1 MREWYDIYKTVQS
14 DVHEELIEDIN
25 KFNPDEKVFDIVDD
39 LVDEYVSFRPIEIKD
54 YMDIIQEETNVFND
68 EKLRDSI
75 LGEVYNQ
82 EFSEVLLSG
91 KYEESDKYQNLI
103 NKYKDE
109 EVNYDDYSNREIGQF
124 AALLYEYD
132 SSIDE
137 VQDVA
142 NAALEEFEVYITG
155 AVKGNLEKEFSVDEN
170 FTVGDLMKEIDK
182 NKTLDERIA
191 EVQLKE
197 TEKKDTKQREIE
209 ER

>member
-14 DVHEELIEDIN
+14 DVREELIDDIN

-39 LVDEYVSFRPIEIKD
+39 LIDEYVSFKPIEIND
-54 YMDIIQEETNVFND
+54 YMDIIQEETSVFND

-75 LGEVYNQ
+75 LGQVYNQ

-91 KYEESDKYQNLI
+91 KYENYQNLI

-109 EVNYDDYSNREIGQF
+109 EVNYDDYSNREVGQF

-155 AVKGNLEKEFSVDEN
+155 AVKDNLEKEFSVDEK

>member
-14 DVHEELIEDIN
+14 DVHEELINDIN

-39 LVDEYVSFRPIEIKD
+39 LVDEYVSFRPIEIND
-54 YMDIIQEETNVFND
+54 YMDIIQEETNVFDD
-68 EKLRDSI
+68 EKLRDSV

-91 KYEESDKYQNLI
+91 KYENYQNLI

-109 EVNYDDYSNREIGQF
+109 EVNYDDYSNREVGQF

-137 VQDVA
+137 VQDVV

-191 EVQLKE
+191 EAQLKE

>member
-14 DVHEELIEDIN
+14 DVHEELIDDIN
-25 KFNPDEKVFDIVDD
+25 KFNPDEKVFDIIDD
-39 LVDEYVSFRPIEIKD
+39 LVDEYVSFRPIEIND
-54 YMDIIQEETNVFND
+54 YMDIIQEEPNVFND

-75 LGEVYNQ
+75 LGKVYNQ
-82 EFSEVLLSG
+82 EFSEVLLSE
-91 KYEESDKYQNLI
+91 KYEENDKYQNLI

-109 EVNYDDYSNREIGQF
+109 EVDYDDYSNREVGQF

-142 NAALEEFEVYITG
+142 NAALEEFELYITDS
-155 AVKGNLEKEFSVDEN
+155 VKGNLEKEFSVDEN

>member
-14 DVHEELIEDIN
+14 DVHEELIDDIN

-39 LVDEYVSFRPIEIKD
+39 LIDEHVSFRPIEIND
-54 YMDIIQEETNVFND
+54 YMNIIQEETNVFND

-75 LGEVYNQ
+75 LGQVYNQ

-91 KYEESDKYQNLI
+91 KYENYQDLI

-109 EVNYDDYSNREIGQF
+109 EVDYDDYSNREVGQF

-155 AVKGNLEKEFSVDEN
+155 AVKGNLEKEFSVDKN

-197 TEKKDTKQREIE
+197 TEKKDTRQREIE

>member
-1 MREWYDIYKTVQS
+1 M
-14 DVHEELIEDIN
+14 
-25 KFNPDEKVFDIVDD
+25 
-39 LVDEYVSFRPIEIKD
+39 
-54 YMDIIQEETNVFND
+54 
-68 EKLRDSI
+68 
-75 LGEVYNQ
+75 
-82 EFSEVLLSG
+82 LSG
-91 KYEESDKYQNLI
+91 KYENYQNLI

-109 EVNYDDYSNREIGQF
+109 EVNYDDYSNREVGQF

-132 SSIDE
+132 SGIDE

-142 NAALEEFEVYITG
+142 NAALQEFEGYITDS
-155 AVKGNLEKEFSVDEN
+155 VKDNLEKEFSVDEN

>member
-14 DVHEELIEDIN
+14 DVHKELIDDIG

-39 LVDEYVSFRPIEIKD
+39 LIDEYVSFRPIEIND
-54 YMDIIQEETNVFND
+54 YMDIIQEEINVFND

-75 LGEVYNQ
+75 LGQVYNQ

-91 KYEESDKYQNLI
+91 KYENYQNLI

-109 EVNYDDYSNREIGQF
+109 EVNYDDYSNREVGQF

-155 AVKGNLEKEFSVDEN
+155 AVKGDLEKEFSVDEN

>member
-14 DVHEELIEDIN
+14 DVHKELIDDIN

-39 LVDEYVSFRPIEIKD
+39 LIDEYVSFKPIEIND

-75 LGEVYNQ
+75 LGQVYNQ

-109 EVNYDDYSNREIGQF
+109 EVNYDDYSNREVGQF
-124 AALLYEYD
+124 AALLYECD

-142 NAALEEFEVYITG
+142 NAALEEFEVYIAG

-191 EVQLKE
+191 EVQLKK

>member
-1 MREWYDIYKTVQS
+1 MREWYDIYKRVQS
-14 DVHEELIEDIN
+14 DVREELIDDVN

-39 LVDEYVSFRPIEIKD
+39 LVDEYVSFRPIVIND
-54 YMDIIQEETNVFND
+54 YMNIIQEETNVFND

-75 LGEVYNQ
+75 LGQVYNQ

-91 KYEESDKYQNLI
+91 KYENYQNLI

-109 EVNYDDYSNREIGQF
+109 EVNYDDYSNREVGQF

-132 SSIDE
+132 SGIDE

-142 NAALEEFEVYITG
+142 NAALQEFEGYITDS
-155 AVKGNLEKEFSVDEN
+155 VKDNLEKEFSVDEN